1 MKSLRFQKIAGIYS
15 SNTVVFNT
23 TFHSVD
29 VPRDTEEFYKFDRI
43 DYDSIY
49 ELEFSE
55 ENSDRFLEAEGMI
68 FLLSLEILK
77 DFRNMK
83 RS

>member
-1 MKSLRFQKIAGIYS
+1 MYS
-15 SNTVVFNT
+15 SSTEVFNT

-55 ENSDRFLEAEGMI
+55 ENSDKFLEAEVMI
-68 FLLSLEILK
+68 FFISLEILRN
-77 DFRNMK
+77 FRNRK

>member
-1 MKSLRFQKIAGIYS
+1 MQDYHLFILTNIA
-15 SNTVVFNT
+15 NF
-23 TFHSVD
+23 
-29 VPRDTEEFYKFDRI
+29 EECYKFDRI

-55 ENSDRFLEAEGMI
+55 ENSDKFLEAEGMI